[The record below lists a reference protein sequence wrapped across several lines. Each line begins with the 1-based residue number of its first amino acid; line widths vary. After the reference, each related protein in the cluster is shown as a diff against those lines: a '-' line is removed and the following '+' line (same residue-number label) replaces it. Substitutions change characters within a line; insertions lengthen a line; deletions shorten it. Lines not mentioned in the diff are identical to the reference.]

1 MGVRTR
7 GHDLAAYLQN
17 HAADQAARDDAM
29 RVIERWNRDLAGG
42 HTRRNRSIVCAS
54 EDVRVSE
61 MKATICGAL
70 LVLMITTANGA
81 EEDTKT
87 ADFLLPYC
95 KLTTEQAG
103 SSARNALNV
112 GQCMGI
118 VEGIS
123 QMFQLLNEAQAVGRV
138 QLDPLLCT
146 SIPVGITTQQL
157 VDVVVKYGATFPEL
171 THRPFTVLAM
181 SAMRVAW
188 PCEK

>member
-1 MGVRTR
+1 
-7 GHDLAAYLQN
+7 
-17 HAADQAARDDAM
+17 
-29 RVIERWNRDLAGG
+29 
-42 HTRRNRSIVCAS
+42 
-54 EDVRVSE
+54 

-70 LVLMITTANGA
+70 LALMITTVSFGANGA
-81 EEDTKT
+81 EEDTKS
-87 ADFLLPYC
+87 ADYLLPYC
-95 KLTTEQAG
+95 KLTTEQTG

-112 GQCMGI
+112 GRCIGI

-123 QMFQLLNEAQAVGRV
+123 QMFQLLNEAQAVGAV